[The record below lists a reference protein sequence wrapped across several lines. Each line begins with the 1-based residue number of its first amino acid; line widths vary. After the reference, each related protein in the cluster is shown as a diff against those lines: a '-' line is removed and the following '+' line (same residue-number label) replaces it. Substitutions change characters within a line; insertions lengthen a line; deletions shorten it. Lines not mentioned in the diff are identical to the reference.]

1 MLPGDA
7 ALCPARRSW
16 YLVFT
21 KAQGEQTASINL
33 CRQGYRVYWP
43 RLQRR
48 TLSRGRWI
56 ERIVAL
62 FPRYLFVQLDAARQS
77 LAPVRS
83 TIGVASIVRFGAEP
97 ALVPQS
103 MVDALQDRADP
114 ATGLHRLADVA
125 PLKRGSA
132 VKIIAGAFR
141 GFEGIFERETGED
154 RVVILLELLGKSTP
168 VQLDSHSVVP
178 SVL

>member
-1 MLPGDA
+1 MLAHA
-7 ALCPARRSW
+7 AAVRRYRVSTADRW

-21 KAQGEQTASINL
+21 QAQGEQTASINL
-33 CRQGYRVYWP
+33 GRQGYRVYCP

-83 TIGVASIVRFGAEP
+83 TIGVAGIVRFGAEP
-97 ALVPQS
+97 ALVPQG
-103 MVDALQDRADP
+103 MVDAL
-114 ATGLHRLADVA
+114 
-125 PLKRGSA
+125 
-132 VKIIAGAFR
+132 
-141 GFEGIFERETGED
+141 
-154 RVVILLELLGKSTP
+154 
-168 VQLDSHSVVP
+168 
-178 SVL
+178 